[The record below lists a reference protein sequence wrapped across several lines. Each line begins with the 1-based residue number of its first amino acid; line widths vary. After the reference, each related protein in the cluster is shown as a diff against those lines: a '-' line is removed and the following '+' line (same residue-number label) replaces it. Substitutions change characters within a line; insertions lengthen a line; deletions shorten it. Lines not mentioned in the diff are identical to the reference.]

1 MRTLVGFDM
10 DGVILDSDRPGDT
23 WFRDSFVR
31 TLTDFDLA
39 PTEENTRALYISS
52 MRDNSTVLANR
63 VNANFII
70 SLTALLVGIIAV
82 ALATMGL

>member
-1 MRTLVGFDM
+1 LQSQAGSQGT
-10 DGVILDSDRPGDT
+10 
-23 WFRDSFVR
+23 
-31 TLTDFDLA
+31 TDV
-39 PTEENTRALYISS
+39 SG
-52 MRDNSTVLANR
+52 LANR